1 MGSHHSTKQNKF
13 QDKYC
18 NCQENTLPLV
28 QRQNKA
34 NQRPK
39 YTSRSLT
46 LIPPFQV
53 TVYSGGKKRSVTWY
67 VWNCGF
73 RPPAPCICVT
83 FSNFSL
89 PIKANPTRHKG
100 NTFTDDAFRCPD
112 PQPLLEDLLSFLTEL
127 PHLDASF
134 RINL

>member
-53 TVYSGGKKRSVTWY
+53 TVYSGGKKQCYLVCMELWFQASCTLY
-67 VWNCGF
+67 LCH
-73 RPPAPCICVT
+73 ISKL
-83 FSNFSL
+83 FS
-89 PIKANPTRHKG
+89 AN
-100 NTFTDDAFRCPD
+100 
-112 PQPLLEDLLSFLTEL
+112 
-127 PHLDASF
+127 
-134 RINL
+134 